1 MIATLPRIANNKT
14 RESVSQRFISV
25 DALRGFD
32 MFWIM
37 GGDFLFRSFYKIYD
51 TPWTRELNEQMEHVP
66 YEGFHFYDL
75 IFPLFI
81 FIVGVSITF
90 SLPRVIEQHGKFIA
104 VKRIFI
110 RSVILFLLGIFY
122 MGGIAGGF
130 ENIYLAGVLQR
141 ISVAYFFAA
150 IIFCFTNLKQ
160 MIALCILMLVGYW
173 AVLTF
178 VPVPGFDVPSYEQG
192 KNLAHYID
200 RWLPGQKFEGTILST
215 LGAVANCLIG
225 VFAGLLLKNKENS
238 DQKRVG
244 WLLAGGLICIIVGS
258 IWGMQFP
265 IIKALWTSSYVLV
278 ACGCGAILLG
288 IFYQVIEIWKFQKWA
303 QPFVW
308 IGMNAITIYIAA
320 SILNFRKLSQ
330 RFVGGDVKT
339 LLGNYSDL
347 ITSLVALLLM
357 FWFVHFL
364 YKRKVFIKI

>member
-1 MIATLPRIANNKT
+1 MFAANYQIRENKT
-14 RESVSQRFISV
+14 VDAVSQRVAAV

-37 GGDFLFRSFYKIYD
+37 GGDYLFRSIQKIHNSPL
-51 TPWTRELNEQMEHVP
+51 TMELNVQMEHVP

-90 SLPRVIEQHGKFIA
+90 SVPRIIEKYGRSVA
-104 VKRIFI
+104 VKRIAI

-122 MGGIAGGF
+122 MGGVANGF
-130 ENIYLAGVLQR
+130 ENIYLAGVLHR
-141 ISVAYFFAA
+141 IAVAYFFAA
-150 IIFCFTNLKQ
+150 LIFCFCRVRE
-160 MIALCILMLVGYW
+160 MMVLCVLLLVGYW
-173 AVLTF
+173 ALMTF
-178 VPVPGFDVPSYEQG
+178 VPVPGFGEASYAEG

-215 LGAVANCLIG
+215 LGAVANALLGI
-225 VFAGLLLKNKENS
+225 FAGLLLKNKS
-238 DQKRVG
+238 FSGQKKVV
-244 WLLAGGLICIIVGS
+244 WLLLGGFVSLILGYV
-258 IWGMQFP
+258 WGIQFP

-278 ACGCGAILLG
+278 ACGYGAVLLG
-288 IFYQVIEIWKFQKWA
+288 IFYQIIEVSKFQNWA

-308 IGMNAITIYIAA
+308 IGMNAITVYLAA

-330 RFVGGDVKT
+330 RFVGGDVGIF
-339 LLGNYSDL
+339 LGSYSDL
-347 ITSLVALLLM
+347 ATAIMTLFFV

-364 YKRKVFIKI
+364 YRKKIFLKL